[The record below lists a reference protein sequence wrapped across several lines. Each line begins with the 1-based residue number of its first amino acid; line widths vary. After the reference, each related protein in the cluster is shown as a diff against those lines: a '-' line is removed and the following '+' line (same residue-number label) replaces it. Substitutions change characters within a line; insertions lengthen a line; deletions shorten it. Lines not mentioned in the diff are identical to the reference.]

1 MKNLHD
7 LIDRVLTK
15 SNEKFYT
22 VNEVSKILGV
32 STRTVYYYLYRGMLK
47 GTKRY
52 NRTLVKESDLENF
65 KHLYLFPKD

>member
-1 MKNLHD
+1 MKNFHN
-7 LIDRVLTK
+7 LISRVLTK

-22 VNEVSKILGV
+22 VTEVSKILNV

-52 NRTLVKESDLENF
+52 NRQLVKESDLNEF
-65 KHLYLFPKD
+65 REK

>member
-1 MKNLHD
+1 MKKIHD
-7 LIDRVLTK
+7 LINRVLTR

-22 VNEVSKILGV
+22 VNEVAKILEV

-52 NRTLVKESDLENF
+52 NRQLVKESDLEKF
-65 KHLYLFPKD
+65 KK